1 LHLHIIRNQ
10 QDAYEIPNFQQIAQQ
25 EDPDLKWLI
34 EKKNAKIQLSAI
46 NQKELT
52 AGQKQVIKFYNQFVV
67 LDNKLYFLKEGEEPQ
82 DVLVAPNPDQPM
94 AERYL
99 SQLKDHLEEAFRQV
113 EKNQE
118 IKLEKTKWLYNRNI
132 KPSSYKEGD
141 LVLKNVVTIKPG
153 LSKKLAL
160 KWEGP
165 FLIIKKINEQNYQVR
180 LAKNPKARTRV

>member
-1 LHLHIIRNQ
+1 
-10 QDAYEIPNFQQIAQQ
+10 
-25 EDPDLKWLI
+25 
-34 EKKNAKIQLSAI
+34 
-46 NQKELT
+46 
-52 AGQKQVIKFYNQFVV
+52 
-67 LDNKLYFLKEGEEPQ
+67 
-82 DVLVAPNPDQPM
+82 M
-94 AERYL
+94 ADRYL
-99 SQLKDHLEEAFRQV
+99 SQLKDHLEEVFRQV

-118 IKLEKTKWLYNRNI
+118 IKLEKTKWLFNRNI

-165 FLIIKKINEQNYQVR
+165 FMIIKKINEQNYQVR